1 MNSDNIFIG
10 VAWPYVNGDL
20 HVGHLAGYLV
30 PADIT
35 ARFFRSRGKS
45 VLMVSGS
52 DSHGTPITVEADK
65 KEVSPQK
72 IVDIYHQEH
81 KKLFDLFGLSFDIFT
96 KTTTDNHKKVVQD
109 IFVKLAEKG
118 YIIKKKSQ
126 QFYSERKE
134 KFLPDR
140 YVEGECPNCGCK
152 QARGDQ
158 CDKCGHLLEPEDLIN
173 PKSKLGGEKVILK
186 ETEHYYLDL
195 PKFHSFLEKY
205 VKEKGVQWRDW
216 IYKETQ
222 GWLEKGLQQ
231 RCITRDLEWGIKIPV
246 DRLPTDLQSQDIE
259 GKRIYVWFE
268 AVIGYLSASIEWDQ
282 KKWRDFW
289 YNDNST
295 HYYFMGKDN
304 LAFHSLFWPSQL
316 HGYDKDIHLPDQLV
330 INHFLNVEQKQ
341 LSKSRNVIIDSRY
354 VGETYGVDA
363 TRFYVTLINPEKS
376 DASFSWEHFVEV
388 KNNILIGTIGNFI
401 NRVLKITPDSFDKFK
416 TKIDPEVRKK
426 VNQYLNEAAAN
437 IKSSQLR
444 SYVRSVIKLAEY
456 GNQYFSEKKPWSLD
470 KKKAEFKEVITQT
483 ILIILAINLAWRP
496 LMPNSFQKL
505 NSILG
510 ISIEEW
516 PEKKT
521 VSYLKKILKKVN
533 INNVK
538 PLFEKIS
545 PDIIDEE
552 RSKLDL

>member
-1 MNSDNIFIG
+1 MNTDNIFIG

-45 VLMVSGS
+45 VLMVPGS
-52 DSHGTPITVEADK
+52 DSHGTPITVEAEK
-65 KEVSPQK
+65 KGLPPQK
-72 IVDIYHQEH
+72 IVDSYHEEH

-109 IFVKLAEKG
+109 IFVELAEKG
-118 YIIKKKSQ
+118 YIVKKKSQ

-158 CDKCGHLLEPEDLIN
+158 CDKCGYLLEPEDLIN
-173 PKSKLGGEKVILK
+173 PKSKLGGEKVTLK

-195 PKFHSFLEKY
+195 PKFQSFLEKY
-205 VKEKGVQWRDW
+205 VEETGYQWRDW

-231 RCITRDLEWGIKIPV
+231 RCITRDLEWGIEIPIE
-246 DRLPTDLQSQDIE
+246 RLPSNLQSTDIK

-268 AVIGYLSASIEWDQ
+268 AVIGYLSASIEWNQ
-282 KKWRDFW
+282 KKWRDFL
-289 YNDNST
+289 YNDNSK

-304 LAFHSLFWPSQL
+304 LAFHALFWPSQL
-316 HGYDKDIHLPDQLV
+316 HGYDKEIHLPDQLV

-341 LSKSRNVIIDSRY
+341 LSKSRNIIVDSRY

-401 NRVLKITPDSFDKFK
+401 NRVLKITPDSFDGFK
-416 TKIDPEVRKK
+416 TKVDPKVRKK
-426 VNQYLNEAAAN
+426 INQYLEEAAEN

-444 SYVRSVIKLAEY
+444 AYVRSVIKLAEY
-456 GNQYFSEKKPWSLD
+456 GNQYFSEKKPWNLD
-470 KKKAEFKEVITQT
+470 KKGTEFKEVISQT

-496 LMPNSFQKL
+496 LMPNSFEKL

-510 ISIEEW
+510 VEIKKW
-516 PEKKT
+516 PAEKT
-521 VSYLKKILKKVN
+521 VKYL
-533 INNVK
+533 
-538 PLFEKIS
+538 EKI
-545 PDIIDEE
+545 
-552 RSKLDL
+552 